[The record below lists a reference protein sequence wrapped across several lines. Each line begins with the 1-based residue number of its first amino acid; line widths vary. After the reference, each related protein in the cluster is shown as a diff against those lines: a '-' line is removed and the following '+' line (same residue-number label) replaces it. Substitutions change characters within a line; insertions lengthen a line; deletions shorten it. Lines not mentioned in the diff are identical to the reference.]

1 MTISNFDKPSLKA
14 IREAMNI
21 ALKSVEDQ
29 YGIKVN
35 VGNASYSANEVTFKV
50 KANTIGEGG
59 EAITKESRNWA
70 LYAGMNG
77 LGHLSVGDEIELQG
91 KTFTIA
97 GWNTRAKKS
106 PVNIKDANGRGY
118 KCSAQMV
125 KMYNS

>member
-1 MTISNFDKPSLKA
+1 MKVSNFDKPSLKA
-14 IREAMNI
+14 IRMAMNA

-50 KANTIGEGG
+50 KANTIGDSG
-59 EAITKESRNWA
+59 EAITKEAQNWS

-77 LGHLSVGDEIELQG
+77 LGQFKVGDQIELQG
-91 KTFTIA
+91 KTFTIT

-106 PVNIKDANGRGY
+106 PVNIQDANGRGY
-118 KCSAQMV
+118 KCSAQMI

>member
-1 MTISNFDKPSLKA
+1 MKVSNFDKPSLKA
-14 IREAMNI
+14 IRMAMNA

-50 KANTIGEGG
+50 KANTIGDSG
-59 EAITKESRNWA
+59 EAITKEAQNWS

-77 LGHLSVGDEIELQG
+77 LGQFKVGDQIELQG
-91 KTFTIA
+91 KTFTIT

-106 PVNIKDANGRGY
+106 PVNIQDANGRGY
-118 KCSAQMV
+118 RCSAQMI